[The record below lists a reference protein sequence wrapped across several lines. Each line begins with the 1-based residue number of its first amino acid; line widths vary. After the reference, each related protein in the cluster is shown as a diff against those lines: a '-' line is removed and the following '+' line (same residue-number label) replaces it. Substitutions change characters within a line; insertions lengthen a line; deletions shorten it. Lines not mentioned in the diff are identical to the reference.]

1 LPFTKEPRNTS
12 NLGLTWI
19 MSRIH
24 LFLIYF
30 LLLISIGLGAW
41 AILKSPRS
49 SDDSQTLMD
58 ERSYPVQAFTITR
71 DSIRLFDIPKE
82 LDFAGEKVPLEK
94 GDIFER
100 LEREIYVNAYWESNM
115 ILLLKR
121 SAKYLSEIERML
133 KENGIPDDFK
143 YVAIAESALMN
154 VGSPAGARGFWQ
166 IMESTGKE
174 YGLEIT
180 HDVDERYH
188 FEKSTLAATKYL
200 KKAHAKF
207 GDWTAVAASYNMGQ
221 AGFSRRQ
228 EEQLHDNYYELYLNE
243 ETSRYLFRILAFKVI
258 FENPGA
264 FGYHFRE
271 SDYYQTPVLRTIR
284 VDEDIK
290 NLPKW
295 AKDQGSSYKDL
306 KLYNPWLRDRNLNVR
321 KGKVYEIML
330 PE

>member
-1 LPFTKEPRNTS
+1 
-12 NLGLTWI
+12 
-19 MSRIH
+19 MSRNH

-30 LLLISIGLGAW
+30 LLFLAIGLGTW
-41 AILKSPRS
+41 AIWKSPIEKGNNEN
-49 SDDSQTLMD
+49 LLD

-71 DSIRLFDIPKE
+71 DSIRLFDIPKK

-121 SAKYLSEIERML
+121 SAKYLPEIERML

-166 IMESTGKE
+166 ILESTGKE

-180 HDVDERYH
+180 NNVDERYH
-188 FEKSTLAATKYL
+188 FEKSTLAAAKYF

-221 AGFSRRQ
+221 SGFSKRQ
-228 EEQLHDNYYELYLNE
+228 EEQLHSNYYELYLNE
-243 ETSRYLFRILAFKVI
+243 ETSRYLFRILAFKII

-290 NLPKW
+290 DLPKW

-306 KLYNPWLRDRNLNVR
+306 KLYNPWLRDRNLNVKR
-321 KGKVYEIML
+321 GKSYEILL

>member
-1 LPFTKEPRNTS
+1 
-12 NLGLTWI
+12 
-19 MSRIH
+19 MSRNH

-30 LLLISIGLGAW
+30 LLVISIGLGAW
-41 AILKSPRS
+41 AIMKSP
-49 SDDSQTLMD
+49 DSQGNFEVQMD
-58 ERSYPVQAFTITR
+58 ERSYPVQGFTVTR

-82 LDFAGEKVPLEK
+82 LDFAGEKVPLEN

-121 SAKYLSEIERML
+121 SAKYLPEIERML

-166 IMESTGKE
+166 ILESTGKE

-180 HDVDERYH
+180 NDVDERYH
-188 FEKSTLAATKYL
+188 FEKSTLAAAKYF
-200 KKAHAKF
+200 KKAHSKF

-221 AGFSRRQ
+221 TGFSKRQ
-228 EEQLHDNYYELYLNE
+228 QEQLHNNYYELYLND

-271 SDYYQTPVLRTIR
+271 SDYYKNPTFRTIR

-290 NLPKW
+290 DLPKW
-295 AKDQGSSYKDL
+295 AKENGSSYKDL
-306 KLYNPWLRDRNLNVR
+306 KLFNPWLRDRNLNVKR
-321 KGKVYEIML
+321 GKSYEIIL

>member
-1 LPFTKEPRNTS
+1 MKTPN
-12 NLGLTWI
+12 
-19 MSRIH
+19 
-24 LFLIYF
+24 
-30 LLLISIGLGAW
+30 
-41 AILKSPRS
+41 
-49 SDDSQTLMD
+49 SQGNAEIQMD
-58 ERSYPVQAFTITR
+58 ERSYPVQAFTVTR

-121 SAKYLSEIERML
+121 SAKYLPEIERML

-180 HDVDERYH
+180 NDVDERYH

-200 KKAHAKF
+200 KKAHARF

-221 AGFSRRQ
+221 SGFNRRQ
-228 EEQLHDNYYELYLNE
+228 EEQLHDNYYELYLND

-271 SDYYQTPVLRTIR
+271 SDYYKNPTFRTVR
-284 VDEDIK
+284 VEEDIK
-290 NLPKW
+290 DLPKW
-295 AKDQGSSYKDL
+295 AKENGSSYKDL
-306 KLYNPWLRDRNLNVR
+306 KLYNPWLRDRNLNVKR
-321 KGKVYEIML
+321 GKSYEIVL

>member
-1 LPFTKEPRNTS
+1 
-12 NLGLTWI
+12 
-19 MSRIH
+19 MSKNH

-30 LLLISIGLGAW
+30 LLVISIGLGAW
-41 AILKSPRS
+41 AITQSPNY
-49 SDDSQTLMD
+49 QANTELQMD
-58 ERSYPVQAFTITR
+58 QRSYPVQAFKVTR
-71 DSIRLFDIPKE
+71 DSIRLFDIPKD

-121 SAKYLSEIERML
+121 SAKYLPEIERML

-180 HDVDERYH
+180 KDVDERYH
-188 FEKSTLAATKYL
+188 FEKSTMAAAKYL
-200 KKAHAKF
+200 KKAYARF

-228 EEQLHDNYYELYLNE
+228 VEQLHENYYELYLND

-258 FENPGA
+258 FENPRV
-264 FGYHFRE
+264 FGYHFKE
-271 SDYYQTPVLRTIR
+271 NDYYKNPNFRTIR

-290 NLPKW
+290 DLPSW
-295 AKDQGSSYKDL
+295 AKAQGSSYKDL
-306 KLYNPWLRDRNLNVR
+306 KLYNPWLRDRNLNVKR
-321 KGKVYEIML
+321 SKVYEIRL

>member
-1 LPFTKEPRNTS
+1 
-12 NLGLTWI
+12 
-19 MSRIH
+19 MSRNH

-30 LLLISIGLGAW
+30 LLFISIGLGTW
-41 AILKSPRS
+41 AIMKSPNS
-49 SDDSQTLMD
+49 KGNSEIQMD
-58 ERSYPVQAFTITR
+58 ERSYPVQAFTVTR

-121 SAKYLSEIERML
+121 SAKFLPEIERML

-180 HDVDERYH
+180 NDVDERYH

-200 KKAHAKF
+200 KKAHARF
-207 GDWTAVAASYNMGQ
+207 SDWTAVAASYNMGQ

-228 EEQLHDNYYELYLNE
+228 EEQLHYNYYELYLNE

-271 SDYYQTPVLRTIR
+271 SDYYKNPKFRTIR
-284 VDEDIK
+284 VESDIK
-290 NLPKW
+290 DLAGW
-295 AKDQGSSYKDL
+295 AKENGSTYKDL

-321 KGKVYEIML
+321 RGKIYEIIL

>member
-1 LPFTKEPRNTS
+1 
-12 NLGLTWI
+12 
-19 MSRIH
+19 MSRNH

-30 LLLISIGLGAW
+30 LLFFSIALGTW
-41 AILKSPRS
+41 AVLKTPQ
-49 SDDSQTLMD
+49 SQGDNQNLME

-71 DSIRLFDIPKE
+71 DSIRLFDIPKN

-121 SAKYLSEIERML
+121 SAKYLPEIERML

-166 IMESTGKE
+166 ILESTGKE
-174 YGLEIT
+174 YGLEISN
-180 HDVDERYH
+180 DVDERYH
-188 FEKSTLAATKYL
+188 FEKSTLAAAKYF

-221 AGFSRRQ
+221 SGFSKRQ
-228 EEQLHDNYYELYLNE
+228 EEQLHSNYYELYLNE
-243 ETSRYLFRILAFKVI
+243 ETSRYLFRILAFKII

-290 NLPKW
+290 DLPKW

-330 PE
+330 PK

>member
-1 LPFTKEPRNTS
+1 
-12 NLGLTWI
+12 
-19 MSRIH
+19 MSRNH

-30 LLLISIGLGAW
+30 LLLISIGLGTW
-41 AILKSPRS
+41 AVLKTPKPQVDNSN
-49 SDDSQTLMD
+49 LIE

-71 DSIRLFDIPKE
+71 DSIRLFDIPKN

-94 GDIFER
+94 EDIFER
-100 LEREIYVNAYWESNM
+100 LERELYVNAYWESNM

-121 SAKYLSEIERML
+121 SAKYLPEIERML

-166 IMESTGKE
+166 IMEDTGKE

-180 HDVDERYH
+180 KDVDERYH

-221 AGFSRRQ
+221 SGFSRRQ
-228 EEQLHDNYYELYLNE
+228 EEQLHNNYYELYLND

-271 SDYYQTPVLRTIR
+271 SDYYKNPTFRTVR

-290 NLPKW
+290 DLPRW
-295 AKDQGSSYKDL
+295 AKENGSSYKDV
-306 KLYNPWLRDRNLNVR
+306 KLYNPWLRDRNLNVK
-321 KGKVYEIML
+321 KGKSYEIIL

>member
-1 LPFTKEPRNTS
+1 
-12 NLGLTWI
+12 
-19 MSRIH
+19 M
-24 LFLIYF
+24 
-30 LLLISIGLGAW
+30 
-41 AILKSPRS
+41 KSPS
-49 SDDSQTLMD
+49 SPSGQVVQMD
-58 ERSYPVQAFTITR
+58 ERSYPVQAFTVTR
-71 DSIRLFDIPKE
+71 DSIRLFDLPKN
-82 LDFAGEKVPLEK
+82 LDFAGEKVPLER
-94 GDIFER
+94 GDIYER

-121 SAKYLSEIERML
+121 SAKYLPAIEAML

-143 YVAIAESALMN
+143 YLAIAESALMN

-166 IMESTGKE
+166 ILESTGKE
-174 YGLEIT
+174 YGLEISK
-180 HDVDERYH
+180 DVDERYH

-228 EEQLHDNYYELYLNE
+228 EEQLHDNYYELYLND

-264 FGYHFRE
+264 FGYHFKE
-271 SDYYQTPVLRTIR
+271 SDFYKNPTFRTVR

-290 NLPKW
+290 DLPSW
-295 AKDQGSSYKDL
+295 AKAQGSSYKDL
-306 KLYNPWLRDRNLNVR
+306 KLYNPWLRDLNLKVKR
-321 KGKVYEIML
+321 GKIYEIIL

>member
-1 LPFTKEPRNTS
+1 
-12 NLGLTWI
+12 

-30 LLLISIGLGAW
+30 LLFVAIGLGAW
-41 AILKSPRS
+41 SLLKSPYS
-49 SDDSQTLMD
+49 PMPIQAQMD

-71 DSIRLFDIPKE
+71 DSIRLFDLPKE

-94 GDIFER
+94 GDIIER

-121 SAKYLSEIERML
+121 SAKYLPAIEQML

-180 HDVDERYH
+180 KDVDERYH
-188 FEKSTLAATKYL
+188 FEKATLVATKYF

-221 AGFSRRQ
+221 TGFSKRQ
-228 EEQLHDNYYELYLNE
+228 EEQLNRNYYELYLND
-243 ETSRYLFRILAFKVI
+243 ETSRYLFRILSFKVI

-264 FGYHFRE
+264 FGYHFKE
-271 SDYYQTPVLRTIR
+271 NDFYKNPDFKTIK
-284 VDEDIK
+284 VDQDIK
-290 NLPKW
+290 DLPKW
-295 AKDQGSSYKDL
+295 AKEQGSSYKDL
-306 KLYNPWLRDRNLNVR
+306 KLYNPWLRDRNLNVKR
-321 KGKVYEIML
+321 GKVYEIIL
-330 PE
+330 PK

>member
-1 LPFTKEPRNTS
+1 
-12 NLGLTWI
+12 
-19 MSRIH
+19 MSRNH
-24 LFLIYF
+24 
-30 LLLISIGLGAW
+30 LLLIYILLFISIALGAW
-41 AILKSPRS
+41 AIMKSPTPQTN
-49 SDDSQTLMD
+49 SQALMD

-71 DSIRLFDIPKE
+71 DSIRLFDIPKN

-121 SAKYLSEIERML
+121 SAKYLPEIERML

-143 YVAIAESALMN
+143 YLAIAESALMN
-154 VGSPAGARGFWQ
+154 AVSSAGARGFWQ
-166 IMESTGKE
+166 IMESTAKE

-180 HDVDERYH
+180 NDVDERYH

-200 KKAHAKF
+200 KKAHARF

-221 AGFSRRQ
+221 SGFNRRQ
-228 EEQLHDNYYELYLNE
+228 EEQLHDNYYELYLND

-271 SDYYQTPVLRTIR
+271 SDFYKNPTFRTVR
-284 VDEDIK
+284 VEEDIK
-290 NLPKW
+290 DLPRW
-295 AKDQGSSYKDL
+295 AKENGSSYKDL
-306 KLYNPWLRDRNLNVR
+306 KLYNPWLRDRNLNVKR
-321 KGKVYEIML
+321 GKSYEILL

>member
-1 LPFTKEPRNTS
+1 
-12 NLGLTWI
+12 

-24 LFLIYF
+24 LFSIYILLVASLILASLAF
-30 LLLISIGLGAW
+30 WKSIGEKDQSELVSENQSF
-41 AILKSPRS
+41 I
-49 SDDSQTLMD
+49 SQLPP
-58 ERSYPVQAFTITR
+58 SG

-82 LDFAGEKVPLEK
+82 LSFAGEKVPLEK

-100 LEREIYVNAYWESNM
+100 LEREIYVNAYWESNL

-121 SAKYLSEIERML
+121 SAKYLPEMERML

-143 YVAIAESALMN
+143 YLAIAESGLMN

-166 IMESTGKE
+166 ILETTGKE
-174 YGLEIT
+174 YDLEISQ
-180 HDVDERYH
+180 DVDERYH
-188 FEKSTLAATKYL
+188 FEKSTLTASKYF

-221 AGFSRRQ
+221 TGFSKRQ
-228 EEQLHDNYYELYLNE
+228 QEQLHQNYYELYLND
-243 ETSRYLFRILAFKVI
+243 ETSRYLFRILAFKII

-264 FGYHFRE
+264 FGYHLTE
-271 SDYYQTPVLRTIR
+271 GDYYKNLPLRTIR

-290 NLPKW
+290 DLPKW
-295 AKDQGSSYKDL
+295 AKEQGSSFKDL
-306 KLYNPWLRDRNLNVR
+306 KLYNPWLRDRNLNVKR
-321 KGKVYEIML
+321 GKSYEIKL

>member
-1 LPFTKEPRNTS
+1 
-12 NLGLTWI
+12 
-19 MSRIH
+19 M
-24 LFLIYF
+24 IYF
-30 LLLISIGLGAW
+30 LLLISIGLGTW
-41 AILKSPRS
+41 AILKSPKS
-49 SDDSQTLMD
+49 PVDNQILMD

-221 AGFSRRQ
+221 AGFSRWQ